1 MAVAE
6 SKMTKAE
13 LRAHRIEIAERAG
26 YRYAYG
32 SLFPPVCDMKGK
44 PLGPMPDW
52 MVEAHCCRATQPSQ
66 GKLVIAE
73 GTRPKEYMGFAH
85 HLRRFIELVWHDK
98 NPIFHFEWNPNAVL
112 IFEEIFN
119 GETPRFVGIAGN
131 KSSSKTQTLSVIA
144 CALFI
149 VNPYRTKCIATSY
162 TIQTGADKIFGVIK
176 LMWQAACAFFG
187 EANMPGRLK
196 GSEHKIVLVHPDGFV
211 DDTKG
216 IELIA
221 GEQAKS
227 KKSSARL
234 QGIKAEYIFVAAD
247 ELATLSHAIVKTCKE
262 NIATANK
269 NVWVAGSFNPDH
281 YYDGSME
288 MAKPIAGWD
297 SITVDSLKWQTLLG
311 VCIHL
316 DGLKSP
322 NVIAGYEKWKGL
334 YTREQ
339 LMKDKEWYG
348 GEKTHGFW
356 QMIRAFWSP
365 TGSSDA
371 IYSGQEIET
380 YHADRPC
387 GTGWYWAETP
397 TLCAGHDP
405 SFRPGGDRAVA
416 YSGKVGHAI
425 FEDGSRRKVFEF
437 GDYEVL
443 AEDVTK
449 GQDKP
454 RQVAEAFKLF
464 CESRGILIENAGVD
478 VTGAAA
484 YASLLRAVWGHGFLE
499 IIFSETASDAPISE
513 TEQEAASER
522 YANRSSE
529 IWYSAKPLMRSQQ
542 IKGIHPD
549 MADEMCNRT
558 YREHQGKI
566 IIEKKEEMK
575 ARTGKSPDLS
585 DAGFCCLDLVRQRH
599 GLVSAEVAR
608 NGRGNRMS
616 NDEFLQWAEQ
626 IAGCKVPYLQFE
638 G

>member
-1 MAVAE
+1 MPVAE
-6 SKMTKAE
+6 KEISKEE
-13 LRAHRIEIAERAG
+13 LRQQRIALAEAKG
-26 YRYAYG
+26 YRYTYG
-32 SLFPPVCDMKGK
+32 SLFPPVYDVKGN
-44 PLGPMPDW
+44 PRGRMPDW
-52 MVEAHCCRATQPSQ
+52 MVEAHCCRATQITN
-66 GKLVIAE
+66 KMAIAE
-73 GTRPKEYMGFAH
+73 GQKPKEYQGFAY
-85 HLRRFIELVWHDK
+85 HLRRFIEIIWGPE
-98 NPIFHFEWNPNAVL
+98 NPVLPYQWNPNAEL
-112 IFEEIFN
+112 IFTEVFN

-131 KSSSKTQTLSVIA
+131 KSSSKTQTIA
-144 CALFI
+144 IIAVALFL
-149 VNPYRTKCIATSY
+149 VNPFKTKCIATSY
-162 TIQTGADKIFGVIK
+162 TIQTGDDKIFGVIK
-176 LMWQAACAFFG
+176 VMWQAACSMLG

-196 GSEHKIVLVHPDGFV
+196 PSDHKIVLVHPDGFV

-262 NIATANK
+262 NLATANK
-269 NVWVAGSFNPDH
+269 NVWVVGSFNPDH

-288 MAKPIAGWD
+288 MAKPIDGWD
-297 SITVDSLKWQTLLG
+297 SINVEFRKWRTLLG
-311 VCIHL
+311 VCLHL
-316 DGLKSP
+316 DGLYSP
-322 NVIAGYEKWKGL
+322 NVVAGYEKWKGL

-387 GTGWYWAETP
+387 GTGWYWADTP
-397 TLCAGHDP
+397 VLLAGHDP

-416 YSGKVGHAI
+416 YLGKCGQAI
-425 FEDGSRRKVFEF
+425 FEDGTRRKVFEF
-437 GDYEVL
+437 VEYEVL

-454 RQVAEAFKLF
+454 RQVAEGFKAF
-464 CESRGILIENAGVD
+464 CESRGVRIENAAVD

-484 YASLLRAVWGHGFLE
+484 YASLLRAVWGDGFLE
-499 IIFSETASDAPISE
+499 IIFSESASDSPISE

-522 YANRSSE
+522 YANRSAE
-529 IWYSAKPLMRSQQ
+529 VWYSAKPMMRSQQ

-558 YREHQGKI
+558 YREVNGKI
-566 IIEKKEEMK
+566 VIEKKEDMK
-575 ARTGKSPDLS
+575 ARTGKSPDIS
-585 DAGFCCLDLVRQRH
+585 DAGFCCLDLARQRH
-599 GLVSAEVAR
+599 GLASSEVS
-608 NGRGNRMS
+608 RGGSSKQMS
-616 NDEFLQWAEQ
+616 NDQFREWAEQ
-626 IAGCKVPYLQFE
+626 ITGVKCQYLEFE